1 MPSINIITS
10 SPRIVEFSVLL
21 KAQSD
26 KTQTSADSA
35 VDCVNSEIGFFI
47 FSATMHCIKPRSL
60 HLV

>member
-47 FSATMHCIKPRSL
+47 FQQLCTASNPDHCI
-60 HLV
+60 